1 MKNFDDICET
11 YQRYPL
17 RVELDLRY
25 ALKQNAGKKN
35 WDKEYYADLRRLL
48 EEQGYIE
55 FVPYKYMTTTKGE
68 NAIKRGWV
76 KKRAIRLIL
85 PSVKVLFHFFGRR

>member
-1 MKNFDDICET
+1 MKLFEEICERH
-11 YQRYPL
+11 QKFQL

-35 WDKEYYADLRRLL
+35 WEKEYYADLRRLL

-55 FVPYKYMTTTKGE
+55 FVPYKYMPTAKGE

-85 PSVKVLFHFFGRR
+85 PSVKVLLHFFRG